1 MAMTREFSWNRNSGN
16 TLEAAA
22 KAFELAQAAASEEYW
37 KERDRED
44 AMQAAVEAQKADVGA
59 RYPELVTPTG
69 APTGAPS
76 EAYQQAKAQYEAE
89 QAQAKAEQDAIIQQK
104 IARLK
109 ELEMARAEKLAK
121 FRDNPNFK
129 MAAMLA
135 MAGQPGALQ
144 AMLTEGTKPGNSA
157 QSEMDDL
164 EKAMTN
170 DIFALA
176 SADADQFD
184 KISKALIPLYK
195 NKFNEIQGKGG
206 TSRLGGWEKW
216 EEAIRGAKASNA
228 RKKAKK
234 DENDRNNKALADIM
248 EK

>member
-76 EAYQQAKAQYEAE
+76 EAYQQAKA
-89 QAQAKAEQDAIIQQK
+89 EQDAIIQQK

-109 ELEMARAEKLAK
+109 ELEMARAEKIAK

-144 AMLTEGTKPGNSA
+144 AMLTEGTKSGNSA

-176 SADADQFD
+176 SADADQFE
-184 KISKALIPLYK
+184 KISAALIPIYK

-206 TSRLGGWEKW
+206 TSRLGGWDAW
-216 EEAIRGAKASNA
+216 EQAIRGAKASKA
-228 RKKAKK
+228 AKKAKK
-234 DENDRNNKALADIM
+234 DENDRNDKATADLM
-248 EK
+248 EN